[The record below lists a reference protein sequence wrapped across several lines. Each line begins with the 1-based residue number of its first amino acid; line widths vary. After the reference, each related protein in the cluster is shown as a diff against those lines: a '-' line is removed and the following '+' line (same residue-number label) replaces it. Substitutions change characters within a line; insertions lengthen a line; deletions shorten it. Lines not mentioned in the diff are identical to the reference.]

1 MTLTME
7 LSYGIR
13 YGKMASWE
21 RIQRMD
27 VPGCFLHLRM
37 CAMSVSVFVHLIQ
50 DLNQY
55 MRFLFSEVFSLLKV
69 EMLCRILIKSH
80 RDAVLGVSKEARIF

>member
-1 MTLTME
+1 
-7 LSYGIR
+7 
-13 YGKMASWE
+13 
-21 RIQRMD
+21 
-27 VPGCFLHLRM
+27 
-37 CAMSVSVFVHLIQ
+37 MSVSVFVHLIQ